1 MNSSSEIVALGTRT
15 DKMKV
20 SALSLLLFFISAA
33 LVMASL
39 IGFFRPTP
47 PLSQHSYELMA
58 AGYGILFL
66 GLIFKGNN

>member
-1 MNSSSEIVALGTRT
+1 
-15 DKMKV
+15 MKV

-39 IGFFRPTP
+39 IGFFHPTLA
-47 PLSQHSYELMA
+47 LSQHSYELMA

-66 GLIFKGNN
+66 GLIFKGHN